1 MTTTLSGVKF
11 ETFLDLSL
19 HNESN
24 MRLAFDRG
32 CLEIQMSP
40 LPTHESPNRCI
51 ELMIDWIAE
60 VRGFEVRSL
69 GSTTFHRD
77 SPDQGA
83 EPDSCFFIQSVAQL
97 PVDLAEF
104 DQEKHIPDLV
114 AEVDITS
121 PSIDKDSFYARIGVP
136 EIWRY
141 QKSVVTILVL
151 DNGRYSTGE
160 SRAIPGLDAATLTQ
174 LLVQGQKQLRSQWRE
189 SVRAWA
195 RGEKS
200 FR

>member
-1 MTTTLSGVKF
+1 MTRTLSGVKF

-19 HNESN
+19 HNETG

-32 CLEIQMSP
+32 CLEIEMSP
-40 LPTHESPNRCI
+40 LPTHESPNRCL

-69 GSTTFHRD
+69 GSTTFHREA
-77 SPDQGA
+77 PEQGA
-83 EPDSCFFIQSVAQL
+83 EPDSCFYIQSAAQL
-97 PVDLAEF
+97 PLDLAEF

-114 AEVDITS
+114 VEVDITS

-141 QKSVVTILVL
+141 QKSAVTILVL
-151 DNGRYSTGE
+151 EERAYVPRE
-160 SRAIPGLDAATLTQ
+160 SQAIPGLNASTLTR
-174 LLVQGQKQLRSQWRE
+174 LLAQGQKQLRSQWRKQ
-189 SVRAWA
+189 VRAWA
-195 RGEKS
+195 RGEES
-200 FR
+200 